1 MSELIISKISQ
12 NKYSR
17 NSRKGRRSKNKF
29 QIELGKT
36 VSPSNNIVLNNFNE
50 TSKSIKTSP
59 EQKPILKQARLDK
72 YFRKDLKDRLDKQRH
87 KKYYK
92 SPKKRISPSR
102 SKINNIPNK
111 KTGITKFNKI
121 TIKVNRNYYINS
133 KDKLFNPNILKDT
146 TSNFDNM
153 PSEDIYLCNSISQ
166 KVTINRSL

>member
-1 MSELIISKISQ
+1 MSELIIIKISQ

-59 EQKPILKQARLDK
+59 EQKTILKQARLDK

-121 TIKVNRNYYINS
+121 TIKVNINYYINS